1 MKKKISQI
9 SQKIIHTSFRSNQ
22 ASEQETETQRVPG
35 CWGRGGS
42 QQKRSLAKTQ
52 LLLGLPGDCDGDGY
66 ADGDDGG
73 DVDDGVD
80 DGDDD
85 YVDDGDEWMMC
96 QG

>member
-1 MKKKISQI
+1 MSQI
-9 SQKIIHTSFRSNQ
+9 SQKIIHPPFRSNQ

-35 CWGRGGS
+35 RWGRGGS

-73 DVDDGVD
+73 DG
-80 DGDDD
+80 GDDD
-85 YVDDGDEWMMC
+85 DGGDGGGNDFIEKAD
-96 QG
+96 